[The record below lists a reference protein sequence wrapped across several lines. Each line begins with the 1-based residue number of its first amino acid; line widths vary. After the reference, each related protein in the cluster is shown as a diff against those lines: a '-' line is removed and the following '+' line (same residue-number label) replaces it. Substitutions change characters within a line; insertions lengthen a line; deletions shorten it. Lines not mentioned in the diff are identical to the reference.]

1 MANEIEVTIV
11 GNVTA
16 DPELRYTASG
26 HPVCNFTVAQT
37 PRNFDKSTQTW
48 SDGEAMF
55 FRCAVWREP
64 AENVADTLSKGMRVI
79 VKGRMVV
86 RSYQTELG
94 ETRQSFDVTA
104 DDVGPSLRFARA
116 QVAKAGGGVR
126 SAAPGSVAT
135 AQAVLGGGQA
145 EAWKESTPPF

>member
-37 PRNFDKSTQTW
+37 PRNFDKGTQEW

-86 RSYQTELG
+86 RSYQTKRG

-104 DDVGPSLRFARA
+104 DEVGPSLRFARA
-116 QVAKAGGGVR
+116 QVAKYGGGVP

-135 AQAVLGGGQA
+135 AQAVLGGGHA
-145 EAWKESTPPF
+145 DAWQESTPPF

>member
-1 MANEIEVTIV
+1 MANEIEVTVV

-37 PRNFDKSTQTW
+37 PRNFDKATQTW

-64 AENVADTLSKGMRVI
+64 AENVANTLSKGMRVI

-86 RSYQTELG
+86 RSYQTERG

-104 DDVGPSLRFARA
+104 DEVGPSLRFARA
-116 QVAKAGGGVR
+116 QVAKSGGGVQ
-126 SAAPGSVAT
+126 SAVPGSVAT

-145 EAWKESTPPF
+145 EAWQESTPPF